1 MAKKITVLGA
11 GMVGSAMAAD
21 MQRSGFD
28 VTLADAR
35 PEALKR
41 AQAKWG
47 VRTKQADL
55 ATASAVKKLIAGAD
69 VVLGALSSAIGM
81 QTLKT
86 VIEAKKPYVDISFM
100 AEDAWE
106 LDGFA
111 KRHGAC
117 AIVDCGVAPGV
128 SNLLCGHAVEQLD
141 ECTNLEIYVG
151 GLPVDRRWPFQYKA
165 GFAPSDVIEEY
176 TRPAR
181 IIEHG
186 RLVVKEALSEPELI
200 DFPGLGT
207 LEAFN
212 TDGLRSLAY
221 TLKVPFMKERTL
233 RYPGHIELMRVLRHI
248 GLFSKEPLAV
258 GDAKVRPLDVTSALL
273 FPKWTF
279 EEGEA
284 DITVMRIIADGRR
297 GKKTLRL
304 VWDLVDRMD
313 PQSGLRSMSRT
324 TGYAATSVATLVANG
339 RFNKPGVHP
348 PELLAKEKGFV
359 DAFLAEYARRGINIV
374 AREET
379 SPLNHAP

>member
-21 MQRSGFD
+21 MQRFGFD

-35 PEALKR
+35 PQALER
-41 AQAKWG
+41 AQKKWG
-47 VRTKQADL
+47 VRTTQADL
-55 ATASAVKKLIAGAD
+55 ATASAVKKLVAESD
-69 VVLGALSSAIGM
+69 LVLGALSSAIGL
-81 QTLKT
+81 QTLKA
-86 VIEAKKPYVDISFM
+86 VIEAKKTYVDISFM

-106 LDGFA
+106 LDAFA
-111 KRHGAC
+111 KKHGAC

-128 SNLLCGHAVEQLD
+128 SNLLCGHAVEHLD

-151 GLPVDRRWPFQYKA
+151 GLPADRRWPYQYKA

-181 IIEHG
+181 IVEHG
-186 RLVVKEALSEPELI
+186 KIVVKEALSEPELM

-233 RYPGHIELMRVLRHI
+233 RYPGHIELMRVLRHT
-248 GLFSKEPLAV
+248 GLFSKEPIVV
-258 GDAKVRPLDVTSALL
+258 GDAKVRPLDFTSALL

-279 EEGEA
+279 DEGEA
-284 DITVMRIIADGRR
+284 DITVMRIIADGRQ
-297 GKKTLRL
+297 GKKNTRL

-313 PQSGLRSMSRT
+313 PQTGLRSMSRT
-324 TGYAATSVATLVANG
+324 TGYAATSVATLVAQG
-339 RFNKPGVHP
+339 KFNKPGVHP
-348 PELLAKEKGFV
+348 PEVLAREKGFV
-359 DAFLAEYARRGINIV
+359 SAFLAEYAKRGISVIASQTTPPKSV
-374 AREET
+374 T
-379 SPLNHAP
+379 